1 MNDAITTLR
10 QQLQQLKSLHDSGTL
25 DKKAYEAAKAPLERK
40 LLDQV
45 MQAPAGAATAD
56 AARPSW
62 NLVGLLTVL
71 IVITAGSGYL
81 YTGSPGMPS
90 AGEPGSQTQAEAG
103 DPHAMDEAQFA
114 DAVAQMAERMQNE
127 PENLEGWS
135 ILARSYARLGKLDE
149 AIAAFERAIKL
160 APQDARLLAD
170 LADSV
175 ALKNDRSLE
184 GRPTELIN
192 QALKIEPENP
202 KALALAGT
210 AAFNRKDYKTAVKHW
225 ELLEKVTP
233 ADAGF
238 MSQLQTSIAEA
249 RSLGGMPARAAV
261 PVASAAPVAAATPS
275 GTAAPPAAATAGP
288 AVTGAVK
295 LSPALAAKVSPEDVV
310 FIFARPAE
318 GSRMPLAILRHQVK
332 DLPVSFRLD
341 DGMAMSPAAKMSLFP
356 KLIISARISK
366 SGQAVPAT
374 GDFTGESAP
383 VANDAR
389 DVVVE
394 IKDIVGQ

>member
-1 MNDAITTLR
+1 MNDAISTLR
-10 QQLQQLKSLHDSGTL
+10 QQLAQLKSLHDSGTL

-45 MQAPAGAATAD
+45 MQAPVATEAP
-56 AARPSW
+56 ARPSW
-62 NLVGLLTVL
+62 NLLGLLTVL
-71 IVITAGSGYL
+71 IFIGAGSGYL

-90 AGEPGSQTQAEAG
+90 AGEPGSQTQAEAS
-103 DPHAMDEAQFA
+103 DPHAMDSAQFA
-114 DAVAQMAERMQNE
+114 EAVAQMAERMQNE
-127 PENLEGWS
+127 PDNLEGWS
-135 ILARSYARLGKLDE
+135 ILARSYARLGQLDQ

-160 APQDARLLAD
+160 APKDARLLAD

-192 QALKIEPENP
+192 QALKLEPENP

-210 AAFNRKDYKTAVKHW
+210 AAFNRKDYKAAVKHW

-233 ADAGF
+233 GDAGF

-249 RSLGGMPARAAV
+249 RSLGGMPARAAAPSVV
-261 PVASAAPVAAATPS
+261 PTA
-275 GTAAPPAAATAGP
+275 TAAPADAPKPTAEAAAAGP
-288 AVTGAVK
+288 VVTGSVK
-295 LSPALAAKVSPEDVV
+295 LSPALAGKVSPDDVV
-310 FIFARPAE
+310 FVFARPAE

-332 DLPVSFRLD
+332 ELPVSFRLD

-366 SGQAVPAT
+366 SGQAVPAN
-374 GDFTGESAP
+374 GDLIGESAP

-394 IKDIVGQ
+394 IKSVVGQ

>member
-25 DKKAYEAAKAPLERK
+25 DKKAYEAARAPLERK

-45 MQAPAGAATAD
+45 MQAPAGTTARAD
-56 AARPSW
+56 APRPSW

-71 IVITAGSGYL
+71 IVITAGGGYL

-114 DAVAQMAERMQNE
+114 EAVAQMAARMENE

-135 ILARSYARLGKLDE
+135 ILARSYARLGQLDQ

-261 PVASAAPVAAATPS
+261 PAAAPTPVAMSTTPAAAAT
-275 GTAAPPAAATAGP
+275 GP